1 MSIVTFYNSSIEQT
15 GKTMSIAAIA
25 TYMAIEHNYRILVI
39 STTNK
44 EDALKRC
51 FWEQKKKKKN
61 LGIFGPNAALE
72 VETGVEGLARVV
84 RSNKIAPNII
94 TNYTKVVFKDRF
106 EILLGCE
113 NPPAD
118 GTVIETMYPSIIKAA
133 NQYYDL
139 VFVDLDENVD
149 EETKK
154 TIIYDSDVVVI
165 NMSQRL
171 KSIDKF
177 KELKEKN
184 QLLDAKKALILV
196 GRYDKFS
203 KYNSKNISRYLG
215 EKNQVLTIPYNTL
228 FFEAA
233 EEAGVPDLFLRF
245 RKNLDPDDRS
255 AFFIEEIK
263 RASENIVYRLQ
274 DLQRRPYNDNN
285 KYCTNF
291 SGFRNCCIWSLLRFK
306 KEKNGRSREHTK
318 YR

>member
-1 MSIVTFYNSSIEQT
+1 MSIVTFYNSSVEQT
-15 GKTMSIAAIA
+15 GKTMSIAAIS

-39 STTNK
+39 STTNRADPLK
-44 EDALKRC
+44 EC

-61 LGIFGPNAALE
+61 LGIFGPNASLE
-72 VETGVEGLARVV
+72 VENGVEGLARMI
-84 RSNKIAPNII
+84 RSNKIAPDMI
-94 TNYTKVVFKDRF
+94 TNYAKVVFKDRF

-113 NPPAD
+113 NPPSD
-118 GTVIETMYPSIIKAA
+118 GTIIEKLYPSIIKAA

-154 TIIYDSDVVVI
+154 TIIHDSDIVVI
-165 NMSQRL
+165 NLSQRL
-171 KSIDKF
+171 RSINKF
-177 KELKEKN
+177 LELKTQN
-184 QLLDAKKALILV
+184 QILASQKSVILI

-228 FFEAA
+228 FFEAT
-233 EEAGVPDLFLRF
+233 EEAGVPDLFLKF
-245 RKNLDPDDRS
+245 RKNLDPEDRN

-274 DLQRRPYNDNN
+274 NLQM
-285 KYCTNF
+285 K
-291 SGFRNCCIWSLLRFK
+291 I
-306 KEKNGRSREHTK
+306 
-318 YR
+318 

>member
-39 STTNK
+39 STTNR
-44 EDALKRC
+44 EDSLKKC
-51 FWEQKKKKKN
+51 FWEEKKKKRN
-61 LGIFGPNAALE
+61 LGIFGPNATLE

-84 RSNKIAPNII
+84 KSNKISPNIV

-113 NPPAD
+113 NQPSD

-149 EETKK
+149 EETRK
-154 TIIYDSDVVVI
+154 TIIYDSDIVVI

-171 KSIDKF
+171 RSINKF
-177 KELKEKN
+177 RELKEQN
-184 QLLDAKKALILV
+184 QLLASKKALILI

-203 KYNSKNISRYLG
+203 KYSSKNISRYLG

-228 FFEAA
+228 FFEAT

-245 RKNLDPDDRS
+245 RKNLDSEDRN
-255 AFFIEEIK
+255 AFFIGEVK

-274 DLQRRPYNDNN
+274 DLQM
-285 KYCTNF
+285 K
-291 SGFRNCCIWSLLRFK
+291 I
-306 KEKNGRSREHTK
+306 
-318 YR
+318 

>member
-1 MSIVTFYNSSIEQT
+1 MSIVTFYNNSIEQT

-39 STTNK
+39 STTNR
-44 EDALKRC
+44 EDPLKSC
-51 FWEQKKKKKN
+51 FWQERKKRKN
-61 LGIFGPNAALE
+61 LGIFGPNASLE
-72 VETGVEGLARVV
+72 IETGVEGLARII
-84 RSNKIAPNII
+84 RSNKITPDII
-94 TNYTKVVFKDRF
+94 TNYTKVVFKERF

-113 NPPAD
+113 EQPSD
-118 GTVIETMYPSIIKAA
+118 GTVIETLYPNIIKSA

-139 VFVDLDENVD
+139 IFVDLDENVD

-154 TIIYDSDVVVI
+154 TIIHDSDIIVI

-171 KSIDKF
+171 RSINKF
-177 KELKEKN
+177 LELKKQN
-184 QLLDAKKALILV
+184 QAITSQRTLILI

-233 EEAGVPDLFLRF
+233 EEAGVPDLFLKF
-245 RKNLDPDDRS
+245 RRNLDSEDRN

-274 DLQRRPYNDNN
+274 DLQM
-285 KYCTNF
+285 KM
-291 SGFRNCCIWSLLRFK
+291 
-306 KEKNGRSREHTK
+306 
-318 YR
+318 

>member
-1 MSIVTFYNSSIEQT
+1 MSVVTFYNSSVEQT

-44 EDALKRC
+44 EDPIKRC
-51 FWEQKKKKKN
+51 FWEEKKKKKN
-61 LGIFGPNAALE
+61 LGIFGPNTALE
-72 VETGVEGLARVV
+72 VETGVEGLARVI
-84 RSNKIAPNII
+84 RSNKITPDII
-94 TNYTKVVFKDRF
+94 TNYTKVVFTDRF

-113 NPPAD
+113 TPPSD
-118 GTVIETMYPSIIKAA
+118 GTVIETLYPSIIKAA

-149 EETKK
+149 EDSKK
-154 TIIYDSDVVVI
+154 EIIHDSDVIVI

-171 KSIDKF
+171 RSINKF
-177 KELKEKN
+177 KENKEKN
-184 QLLDAKKALILV
+184 QHLASKKAVILI

-203 KYNSKNISRYLG
+203 KYNAKNISRYLG

-228 FFEAA
+228 FFEAT

-245 RKNLDPDDRS
+245 RKTLDPEDRN
-255 AFFIEEIK
+255 AFFIEEVK

-274 DLQRRPYNDNN
+274 DLQM
-285 KYCTNF
+285 K
-291 SGFRNCCIWSLLRFK
+291 I
-306 KEKNGRSREHTK
+306 
-318 YR
+318 

>member
-39 STTNK
+39 STTNR

-51 FWEQKKKKKN
+51 FWEEKKKKKN

-84 RSNKIAPNII
+84 KSNKISPNII

-113 NPPAD
+113 NPPSD

-149 EETKK
+149 EETRK
-154 TIIYDSDVVVI
+154 TIIYDSDIVVI

-171 KSIDKF
+171 RSIDKF
-177 KELKEKN
+177 RELKEQN
-184 QLLDAKKALILV
+184 QLLASKKALILI

-228 FFEAA
+228 FFEAT

-245 RKNLDPDDRS
+245 RRNLDPEDRN

-274 DLQRRPYNDNN
+274 DLQM
-285 KYCTNF
+285 K
-291 SGFRNCCIWSLLRFK
+291 I
-306 KEKNGRSREHTK
+306 
-318 YR
+318 

>member
-15 GKTMSIAAIA
+15 GKTMSIAAIS

-39 STTNK
+39 STTNRPDPLK
-44 EDALKRC
+44 EC
-51 FWEQKKKKKN
+51 FWEQKKKKRN

-72 VETGVEGLARVV
+72 VENGVEGLARMI
-84 RSNKIAPNII
+84 RSNKISPDII

-113 NPPAD
+113 VPPSD
-118 GTVIETMYPSIIKAA
+118 GTIVEKFYPNIIKSA

-149 EETKK
+149 EETRK
-154 TIIYDSDVVVI
+154 TIIHDSDIVVI

-171 KSIDKF
+171 RSINKF
-177 KELKEKN
+177 LELKNKN
-184 QLLDAKKALILV
+184 QILASQKSLILI
-196 GRYDKFS
+196 GRYDKYS

-228 FFEAA
+228 FFEAT
-233 EEAGVPDLFLRF
+233 EEAGVPDLFLKF
-245 RKNLDPDDRS
+245 RRNLDPEDRN

-263 RASENIVYRLQ
+263 RASENIMYRLQ
-274 DLQRRPYNDNN
+274 DLQM
-285 KYCTNF
+285 K
-291 SGFRNCCIWSLLRFK
+291 I
-306 KEKNGRSREHTK
+306 
-318 YR
+318 

>member
-1 MSIVTFYNSSIEQT
+1 MSIVTFYNSSVEQT
-15 GKTMSIAAIA
+15 GKTMSIAAIS

-39 STTNK
+39 STTNRADPLK
-44 EDALKRC
+44 EC

-61 LGIFGPNAALE
+61 LGIFGPNASLE
-72 VETGVEGLARVV
+72 VENGVEGLARMI
-84 RSNKIAPNII
+84 RSNKIAPDMI
-94 TNYTKVVFKDRF
+94 TNYAKVVFKNRF

-113 NPPAD
+113 NPPSD
-118 GTVIETMYPSIIKAA
+118 GTIIEKLYPSIIKAA

-154 TIIYDSDVVVI
+154 TIIHDSDIVVI
-165 NMSQRL
+165 NLSQRL
-171 KSIDKF
+171 RSINKF
-177 KELKEKN
+177 LELKTQN
-184 QLLDAKKALILV
+184 QILASQKSVILI

-228 FFEAA
+228 FFEAT
-233 EEAGVPDLFLRF
+233 EEAGVPDLFLKF
-245 RKNLDPDDRS
+245 RKNLDPEDRN

-274 DLQRRPYNDNN
+274 NLQM
-285 KYCTNF
+285 K
-291 SGFRNCCIWSLLRFK
+291 I
-306 KEKNGRSREHTK
+306 
-318 YR
+318 

>member
-39 STTNK
+39 STTNR
-44 EDALKRC
+44 EDSLRRC
-51 FWEQKKKKKN
+51 FWEEKKKKRN
-61 LGIFGPNAALE
+61 LGIFGPNASLE
-72 VETGVEGLARVV
+72 VETGVEGLARVI
-84 RSNKIAPNII
+84 RSNKITPDII

-106 EILLGCE
+106 EVLLGCE
-113 NPPAD
+113 EAPAD
-118 GTVIETMYPSIIKAA
+118 GTVIESLYPNIIKAA

-154 TIIYDSDVVVI
+154 VIIHDSDIIII

-171 KSIDKF
+171 RSINKF
-177 KELKEKN
+177 MELKEKN
-184 QLLDAKKALILV
+184 QLLTSKKALILI

-228 FFEAA
+228 FFEAS
-233 EEAGVPDLFLRF
+233 EEAGVPDLFLKF
-245 RKNLDPDDRS
+245 RKMMDSEDRN
-255 AFFIEEIK
+255 AFFIQEVK
-263 RASENIVYRLQ
+263 RASENIIYRLQ
-274 DLQRRPYNDNN
+274 DLQM
-285 KYCTNF
+285 KM
-291 SGFRNCCIWSLLRFK
+291 
-306 KEKNGRSREHTK
+306 
-318 YR
+318 

>member
-39 STTNK
+39 STTNR
-44 EDALKRC
+44 EDSLKRC
-51 FWEQKKKKKN
+51 FWEEKKKKKN

-84 RSNKIAPNII
+84 RSNKISPNII

-113 NPPAD
+113 NPPSD

-149 EETKK
+149 EETRK
-154 TIIYDSDVVVI
+154 TIIYDSDIVVI

-171 KSIDKF
+171 RSIDKF
-177 KELKEKN
+177 RELKEQN
-184 QLLDAKKALILV
+184 QLLASKKALILI

-228 FFEAA
+228 FFEAT

-245 RKNLDPDDRS
+245 RKNLDPEDRN
-255 AFFIEEIK
+255 AFFIEEVR

-274 DLQRRPYNDNN
+274 DLQM
-285 KYCTNF
+285 K
-291 SGFRNCCIWSLLRFK
+291 I
-306 KEKNGRSREHTK
+306 
-318 YR
+318 

>member
-15 GKTMSIAAIA
+15 GKTMSIAAIS

-39 STTNK
+39 STTNR
-44 EDALKRC
+44 EDTLKGC
-51 FWEQKKKKKN
+51 FWEQKKKKRN

-72 VETGVEGLARVV
+72 VENGVEGLARMI
-84 RSNKIAPNII
+84 RSNKISPDII

-113 NPPAD
+113 VPPSD
-118 GTVIETMYPSIIKAA
+118 GTIVEKFYPNIIKSA

-149 EETKK
+149 EETRK
-154 TIIYDSDVVVI
+154 TIIHDSDIVVI

-171 KSIDKF
+171 RSINKF
-177 KELKEKN
+177 LELKSKN
-184 QLLDAKKALILV
+184 QILASQKSLILI
-196 GRYDKFS
+196 GRYDKYS

-228 FFEAA
+228 FFEAT
-233 EEAGVPDLFLRF
+233 EEAGVPDLFLKF
-245 RKNLDPDDRS
+245 RRNLDPEDRN

-274 DLQRRPYNDNN
+274 DLQM
-285 KYCTNF
+285 K
-291 SGFRNCCIWSLLRFK
+291 I
-306 KEKNGRSREHTK
+306 
-318 YR
+318 

>member
-1 MSIVTFYNSSIEQT
+1 MSIVTFYNTSQEET

-44 EDALKRC
+44 EDAFKKC
-51 FWEQKKKKKN
+51 FWEDKKKKKKN
-61 LGIFGPNAALE
+61 LVIFVLNAS
-72 VETGVEGLARVV
+72 VEIENGVEGLARVI
-84 RSNKIAPNII
+84 RSNKITPDVV

-113 NPPAD
+113 TPPSD
-118 GTVIETMYPSIIKAA
+118 GTVIETMYPNIVKAA

-149 EETKK
+149 EESKK
-154 TIIYDSDVVVI
+154 TIIYDSDIIVI

-171 KSIDKF
+171 KSINKF
-177 KELKEKN
+177 MELREQN
-184 QLLDAKKALILV
+184 QLIESKKALILI
-196 GRYDKFS
+196 GRYDKYS
-203 KYNSKNISRYLG
+203 KYNAKNISRYLG

-245 RKNLDPDDRS
+245 RRNLDPEDRN
-255 AFFIEEIK
+255 AFFIEEVK

-274 DLQRRPYNDNN
+274 DLQM
-285 KYCTNF
+285 KM
-291 SGFRNCCIWSLLRFK
+291 
-306 KEKNGRSREHTK
+306 
-318 YR
+318 

>member
-1 MSIVTFYNSSIEQT
+1 MSIVTFYNSSVEQT
-15 GKTMSIAAIA
+15 GKTMSIAAIS

-39 STTNK
+39 STTNRADPLK
-44 EDALKRC
+44 EC

-61 LGIFGPNAALE
+61 LGIFGPNASLE
-72 VETGVEGLARVV
+72 VENGVEGLARMI
-84 RSNKIAPNII
+84 RSNKIAPDMI
-94 TNYTKVVFKDRF
+94 TNYAKVVFKDRF

-113 NPPAD
+113 NPPSD
-118 GTVIETMYPSIIKAA
+118 GTIIEKLYPSIIKSA

-154 TIIYDSDVVVI
+154 TIIHDSDIVVI
-165 NMSQRL
+165 NLSQRL
-171 KSIDKF
+171 RSINKF
-177 KELKEKN
+177 LELKTQN
-184 QLLDAKKALILV
+184 QILASQKSVILI

-228 FFEAA
+228 FFEAT
-233 EEAGVPDLFLRF
+233 EEAGVPDLFLKF
-245 RKNLDPDDRS
+245 RKNLDPEDRN

-274 DLQRRPYNDNN
+274 NLQM
-285 KYCTNF
+285 K
-291 SGFRNCCIWSLLRFK
+291 I
-306 KEKNGRSREHTK
+306 
-318 YR
+318 